1 MEVDDILDQSSSI
14 QQTDDKG
21 RNILN
26 DVYNFKNFDVAK
38 NPLDHHY
45 LGGVGMIIDYLFSFM
60 LNFLD
65 KIFTAKFLV
74 MQGTGLKRSNKNG
87 IFLGRIY
94 LSVYDHSGGYRIYPN
109 LFVDGNGLVL
119 NDKPYF
125 NAAGYHK
132 KIQTIEDEK
141 NAILYNENTYL
152 LNLKRMLH
160 LL

>member
-21 RNILN
+21 RNILD

-65 KIFTAKFLV
+65 KIFTAKLYI
-74 MQGTGLKRSNKNG
+74 LHISALLE
-87 IFLGRIY
+87 ICHY
-94 LSVYDHSGGYRIYPN
+94 LFHSQIC
-109 LFVDGNGLVL
+109 
-119 NDKPYF
+119 
-125 NAAGYHK
+125 
-132 KIQTIEDEK
+132 KICI
-141 NAILYNENTYL
+141 
-152 LNLKRMLH
+152 
-160 LL
+160 